1 MAGLRFALLALV
13 GLTVQ
18 THALVLPAGTGALS
32 RVGTIGASQQL
43 CRCSA
48 SRPSCSGRPETTCCS
63 GLVDSPSVG
72 RTFSPH
78 SVRSVPTRHLDVV
91 MAVPKKRQSKM
102 KTRQRK
108 ANVSA
113 TPRPSCPSPC
123 PPQARVATARPGR
136 PALPALAG

>member
-1 MAGLRFALLALV
+1 MAGLRVLLLALV
-13 GLTVQ
+13 GLTAQ

-43 CRCSA
+43 CRCGA
-48 SRPSCSGRPETTCCS
+48 VRPSSSAALSTTCCS
-63 GLVDSPSVG
+63 GGFAPSSDGRAPSPG
-72 RTFSPH
+72 
-78 SVRSVPTRHLDVV
+78 SVRSAPTRHLDVV

-113 TPRPSCPSPC
+113 TPLPPAHCLPIPLCPVP
-123 PPQARVATARPGR
+123 
-136 PALPALAG
+136 